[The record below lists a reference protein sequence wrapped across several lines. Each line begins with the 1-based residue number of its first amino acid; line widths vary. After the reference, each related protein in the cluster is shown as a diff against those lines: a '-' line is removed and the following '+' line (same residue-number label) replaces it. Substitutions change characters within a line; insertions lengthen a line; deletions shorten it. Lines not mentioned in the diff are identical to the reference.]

1 MGGRSRER
9 GPSLFGRRKG
19 PIPNKILPRR
29 MPDPNE
35 AFAGGAMFQAAES
48 GISSGRIR
56 SLVPQKPLRHSS
68 CSRMNNFFL
77 PPAPIPAPPGPR
89 LKKAKKCPEMQ
100 IFRAVRH
107 PSLSSAIL
115 SQSGSGV
122 WGNGRYGTF
131 PSILPSV
138 CSKGWWP
145 GQRSAL
151 RLFPAFNLC
160 SKAPLECKYSLPV
173 TLAFNRLVPRPAWPK
188 RARRRCRNRPAD
200 RDLRY
205 NRKSF
210 HRRPER

>member
-9 GPSLFGRRKG
+9 GPSLFGRRKE

-35 AFAGGAMFQAAES
+35 AFAGGAMFRAAGS

-56 SLVPQKPLRHSS
+56 SLVPQEPLRHSS

-89 LKKAKKCPEMQ
+89 LKKAKNARK
-100 IFRAVRH
+100 FKSSGR
-107 PSLSSAIL
+107 SAIRHCL
-115 SQSGSGV
+115 QPSCPKAAAAFGKMADTALLLQSFHRFVPRIGGPAKI
-122 WGNGRYGTF
+122 R
-131 PSILPSV
+131 
-138 CSKGWWP
+138 
-145 GQRSAL
+145 Q

-173 TLAFNRLVPRPAWPK
+173 TLAFSRLVPRPAWPK

>member
-19 PIPNKILPRR
+19 PIPNKIFPRR

-35 AFAGGAMFQAAES
+35 AFAGGAMFRTAGS
-48 GISSGRIR
+48 GISPGRIP
-56 SLVPQKPLRHSS
+56 SLVPKEPLGHRS
-68 CSRMNNFFL
+68 CGRMNNFFL

-89 LKKAKKCPEMQ
+89 LKKEKNARKFKSSG
-100 IFRAVRH
+100 R
-107 PSLSSAIL
+107 SAIL
-115 SQSGSGV
+115 PCLQPSCPKAAAAFGEMADTALLLQSFHRFVPRVGGPAKI
-122 WGNGRYGTF
+122 RQR
-131 PSILPSV
+131 IL
-138 CSKGWWP
+138 
-145 GQRSAL
+145 
-151 RLFPAFNLC
+151 PAFNLC